1 MLPSNTEATAAADYA
16 DAHANADE
24 VDDAS
29 LDSFPASDP
38 PGWVSLRIGPP
49 NDARGAA
56 PAVADAAPR
65 APIAGRHAAESKST
79 GSSPRR
85 ENEDTVQP

>member
-1 MLPSNTEATAAADYA
+1 MRPSITEAIAAANYA

-38 PGWVSLRIGPP
+38 PGWGSLRIGPP
-49 NDARGAA
+49 NDARVADA
-56 PAVADAAPR
+56 AVADAATR
-65 APIAGRHAAESKST
+65 APLADRDAAENKST
-79 GSSPRR
+79 ASSPRR